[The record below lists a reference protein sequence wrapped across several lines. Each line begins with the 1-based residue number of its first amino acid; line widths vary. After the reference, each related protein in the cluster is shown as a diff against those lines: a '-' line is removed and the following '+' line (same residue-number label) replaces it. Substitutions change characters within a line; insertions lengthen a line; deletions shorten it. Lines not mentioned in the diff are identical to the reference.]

1 MKSSLAVLAL
11 IGAVK
16 CIRIDNEEQASVD
29 ALMETNRYFN
39 SKGEPIILAQT
50 EGHARIELTEIDKY
64 ESPRPLDSLNLMIE
78 SYNCKQEAKANNN
91 QNDSELDE
99 ITHCP
104 INTNGPV
111 EAHMQQI
118 NLADNAYVSEFYVGN
133 PPQKLRGL
141 FDTGST
147 NPWILNKNTD
157 IGGASKELSYDDTAS
172 KSAKKTNQRAAIQFG
187 SGALMGHFMTDD
199 LRLGSCDGSKSSG

>member
-1 MKSSLAVLAL
+1 MKTTLAVLAL

-16 CIRIDNEEQASVD
+16 CIKIEEQQQVNAQ
-29 ALMETNRYFN
+29 LYEKNRYYN
-39 SKGEPIILAQT
+39 SAGEPIILAET
-50 EGHARIELTEIDKY
+50 EGHARIELTKIDKY
-64 ESPRPLDSLNLMIE
+64 ESPKPLDSLNVMIE
-78 SYNCKQEAKANNN
+78 SYNCKQEAKATNSENS
-91 QNDSELDE
+91 SELDE

-104 INTNGPV
+104 INQKGPV

-147 NPWILNKNTD
+147 NTWVLNKNTD
-157 IGGASKELSYDDTAS
+157 IGGNTKEYSYDDKKSETA
-172 KSAKKTNQRAAIQFG
+172 KALDQRAAI
-187 SGALMGHFMTDD
+187 
-199 LRLGSCDGSKSSG
+199 